1 MEAKK
6 GADSSLQYKKTK
18 TERARE
24 FYEKLS
30 RSSRPHSKQT
40 GNSRRVR
47 WLPCHRRTGGGQT
60 RRQSKKGKSLSRTTS
75 LLTSLKLEAKP
86 SKPLNKSIVDS
97 FTECLSQ
104 GIIQEERHET
114 ITIFKKDYPKTLLI
128 TAPSACSMSFTGH
141 ILTKITKTEELDYWM
156 NSSH

>member
-75 LLTSLKLEAKP
+75 LLTSLRLEAKP

-104 GIIQEERHET
+104 GIMQEERHET
-114 ITIFKKDYPKTLLI
+114 ITILLFRKDDQKNFYWTVLRKSPKI
-128 TAPSACSMSFTGH
+128 
-141 ILTKITKTEELDYWM
+141 EELNYWM